1 MLLFMVF
8 YGSVFVK
15 TNISVQFSR
24 GMGAI
29 LALPT
34 LNTWHSSS
42 LQQALWGI
50 FTSQRR
56 TQHILWAGHYLAP
69 EHQKKPRLRGENQW
83 AGNCSPPRGCE
94 RAQQERP
101 GTRNKSGTPGSSS
114 GGRCRGAAWGWQGT
128 WMQLLFTIKWTRYFV
143 TVSDWQLGEGGWKGR

>member
-42 LQQALWGI
+42 LQQAL
-50 FTSQRR
+50 
-56 TQHILWAGHYLAP
+56 
-69 EHQKKPRLRGENQW
+69 
-83 AGNCSPPRGCE
+83 
-94 RAQQERP
+94 
-101 GTRNKSGTPGSSS
+101 
-114 GGRCRGAAWGWQGT
+114 
-128 WMQLLFTIKWTRYFV
+128 
-143 TVSDWQLGEGGWKGR
+143 